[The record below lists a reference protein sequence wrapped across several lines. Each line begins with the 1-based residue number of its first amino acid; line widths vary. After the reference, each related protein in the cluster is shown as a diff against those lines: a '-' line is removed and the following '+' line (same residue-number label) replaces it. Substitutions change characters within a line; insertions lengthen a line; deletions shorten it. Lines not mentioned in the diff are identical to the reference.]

1 MATTPPSIQ
10 LAAGPSGTF
19 SQDPASF
26 IRVMAQLPV
35 ARNGVFEWH
44 FVPLL
49 SIPRSGPQH
58 INNGA
63 DILRWIRYAAGAVLG
78 TSSVTLSYTRDLT
91 LNFEYDAPLPDAIS
105 DIYAHVA
112 EADRGN
118 LLPAEPDLVAKHT
131 GTSWSTEHRA
141 KAKPSMDKRD
151 GTCVIT
157 DDDEMCCDDVHL
169 IPHIKGD
176 EYIRLYTEAASLE
189 CGVINNIDDV
199 RNMIR
204 LSATLHKGLGKFLAI
219 MPRPNFAF
227 PFPTAR
233 SWEYHPL
240 KDGPRA
246 YQQRIPVRE
255 PTGTQLESWPPDQ
268 LFNHVYGAAVLHAFG
283 VGPEANAALLDMT
296 ARYYGLGGRKSAQE
310 RVQAQ
315 LKQRRAK
322 QEDARNNTQCQDE
335 FPMFGHWQHVLP
347 REIRAELYT
356 HCKQKA
362 EKAVQETS
370 AAKVD
375 AWRKTLST

>member
-1 MATTPPSIQ
+1 MATISPSIQ
-10 LAAGPSGTF
+10 LAAGPSGTS

-141 KAKPSMDKRD
+141 NAKPSMDKRD

-157 DDDEMCCDDVHL
+157 DDDGMCCDDVHL

-176 EYIRLYTEAASLE
+176 EYIRLYTEAAGPE
-189 CGVINNIDDV
+189 CDVINNINDI

-204 LSATLHKGLGKFLAI
+204 LSAAFHKAPEFCLPVPDGTVLGI
-219 MPRPNFAF
+219 P
-227 PFPTAR
+227 
-233 SWEYHPL
+233 SL
-240 KDGPRA
+240 KEGPRA
-246 YQQRIPVRE
+246 YQQRMPVRE

-268 LFNHVYGAAVLHAFG
+268 LFNNVYGAAVLHTFG
-283 VGPEANAALLDMT
+283 VGPEANTALLDIT
-296 ARYYGLGGRKSAQE
+296 ARYYGPGGRKSAQE

-315 LKQRRAK
+315 LEQRRAK
-322 QEDARNNTQCQDE
+322 QEDARNNTQYQDE

-356 HCKQKA
+356 LCKQKA
-362 EKAVQETS
+362 EKAVQATS

-375 AWRKTLST
+375 AWRQTLSTVHD